1 MFILRRVTSE
11 NIEINWCLG
20 KSYIL
25 VLKER
30 NDGEF
35 CKIAKRMKWDPASDG
50 VYGFV
55 TCDSD
60 ADIIPLHEKSLYF
73 IMASDGKTVANISM
87 YR

>member
-20 KSYIL
+20 KSYTL

-30 NDGEF
+30 NNGEF
-35 CKIAKRMKWDPASDG
+35 CKIAKRIKLDPASGG

-55 TCDSD
+55 TCDGGV
-60 ADIIPLHEKSLYF
+60 DIIPLYDESRYF